1 MKKIFYIFLFLS
13 TSLAFAQ
20 DQDDEKIKSL
30 KTAYITETL
39 ELSSQE
45 AEKFWPIYN
54 EFERKTDSLYEEK
67 WCNVKN
73 GLEIID
79 TLDEETTEELLQEYL
94 SMKSE
99 SVTLKKEFVKRLKTV
114 ISSTKILKLKKA
126 EHNFHK
132 ILLKKYGEK
141 ND

>member
-1 MKKIFYIFLFLS
+1 MKRIICLFLLLW
-13 TSLAFAQ
+13 TFIGFAQ
-20 DQDDEKIKSL
+20 DHSDEKIKSL

-39 ELSSQE
+39 ELSSKE

-79 TLDEETTEELLQEYL
+79 TLDEETSEELLQEYL

-99 SVTLKKEFVKRLKTV
+99 SVTLKKEFVNRLKTV

-126 EHNFHK
+126 EHDFHK
-132 ILLKKYGEK
+132 ILLEKYGEK
-141 ND
+141 KD